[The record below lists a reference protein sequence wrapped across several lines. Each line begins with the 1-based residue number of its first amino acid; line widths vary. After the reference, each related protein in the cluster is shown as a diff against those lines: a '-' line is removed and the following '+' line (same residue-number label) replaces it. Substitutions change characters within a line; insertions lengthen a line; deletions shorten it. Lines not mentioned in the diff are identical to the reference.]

1 MSRVSQKPYQHW
13 QLRLLCGYAREMTP
27 GAVQIIAD
35 ARGAMQRRDGA
46 AARRLLSQL
55 AEADTPWL
63 LLAQA
68 CNLEGDDAGEHAA
81 LQKQLEADPRHLP
94 ALILSGE
101 LKIRAG
107 DDRAANSF
115 FQAAL
120 NQAAAMPSVPPAL
133 HPMLKRAQDFT
144 SKLRAKFEDHL
155 LTQLAQSGLSRDG
168 RMGTAID
175 LLLGRK
181 QLYLQQP
188 SSFYFPGLPQRQFYE
203 RDEFE
208 WLSEVEALVPQMQAE
223 LRAVLAEGQNFAP
236 YVEVSQDRPQASNPL
251 INDPSWGAFYFWR
264 NGEIVSENAA
274 RSPATMRALELAPMP
289 RIDKRS
295 PIALWSLLKPGT
307 HIQPHHGLLNTRL
320 ICHIPLIVPEDCAI
334 RVGNETRAW
343 RAGEALIFDDS
354 FEHEAWN
361 RSEDTRVILL
371 FEIWRPEIS
380 DDERTA
386 LTAIFETINDYQG
399 VPEDAG

>member
-1 MSRVSQKPYQHW
+1 MSQ
-13 QLRLLCGYAREMTP
+13 

-35 ARGAMQRRDGA
+35 ARAAMQHRDGA
-46 AARRLLSQL
+46 AAKRLLSDL
-55 AEADTPWL
+55 PDADTPWL

-68 CNLEGDDAGEHAA
+68 CNLDGDDVGEQAA
-81 LQKQLEADPRHLP
+81 LHKQLERDPRHLP

-101 LKIRAG
+101 MKIRHG

-120 NQAAAMPSVPPAL
+120 NQAAALPSVPAVF
-133 HPMLKRAQDFT
+133 HPMLQRAQDFT
-144 SKLRAKFEDHL
+144 TKLRAKFEDHL
-155 LTQLAQSGLSRDG
+155 LNQLTQAGLSRDG
-168 RMGTAID
+168 RMGMAVD

-203 RDEFE
+203 RDEFA
-208 WLSEVEALVPQMQAE
+208 WLPEIEVLVPQMQAE
-223 LRAVLAEGQNFAP
+223 LKAVLADNQDFAP
-236 YVEVSQDRPQASNPL
+236 YVEMSADRPRASNPL
-251 INDPSWGAFYFWR
+251 VNDPSWGAFYFWR
-264 NGEIVSENAA
+264 NGEVVPESAA
-274 RSPATMRALELAPMP
+274 RCPATMRALELAPMP
-289 RIDKRS
+289 RIDRRS

-320 ICHIPLIVPEDCAI
+320 ICHIPLIVPDDCAI

-361 RSEDTRVILL
+361 RSEHTRVILL

-380 DDERTA
+380 EDERAA